1 MYVRR
6 DVSARL
12 RPLKLITVEDVPPY
26 NFETGTL
33 NHEGMAGTVA
43 AIDFI
48 ADLGRWHEAG
58 VSPAP
63 EGAARLAGLSGRRR
77 QIVAGM
83 LAGEAYEQP
92 LAQRLIA
99 GLSAIAGVTVY
110 SPPAGHARTS
120 TVSFTLA
127 GFTAAEVARALGA
140 QGLFVWHGHSYALR
154 LVERLGLLDRG
165 GLVRVGLAPCNTSA
179 EIERVIDAVAAL
191 AKAVR

>member
-43 AIDFI
+43 ATDFI

-63 EGAARLAGLSGRRR
+63 EGAARLAGPERPAAADRRR
-77 QIVAGM
+77 
-83 LAGEAYEQP
+83 
-92 LAQRLIA
+92 
-99 GLSAIAGVTVY
+99 
-110 SPPAGHARTS
+110 HAR
-120 TVSFTLA
+120 
-127 GFTAAEVARALGA
+127 RR
-140 QGLFVWHGHSYALR
+140 GL
-154 LVERLGLLDRG
+154 
-165 GLVRVGLAPCNTSA
+165 
-179 EIERVIDAVAAL
+179 
-191 AKAVR
+191 

>member
-77 QIVAGM
+77 
-83 LAGEAYEQP
+83 
-92 LAQRLIA
+92 
-99 GLSAIAGVTVY
+99 
-110 SPPAGHARTS
+110 HAR
-120 TVSFTLA
+120 
-127 GFTAAEVARALGA
+127 RR
-140 QGLFVWHGHSYALR
+140 GL
-154 LVERLGLLDRG
+154 
-165 GLVRVGLAPCNTSA
+165 
-179 EIERVIDAVAAL
+179 
-191 AKAVR
+191 